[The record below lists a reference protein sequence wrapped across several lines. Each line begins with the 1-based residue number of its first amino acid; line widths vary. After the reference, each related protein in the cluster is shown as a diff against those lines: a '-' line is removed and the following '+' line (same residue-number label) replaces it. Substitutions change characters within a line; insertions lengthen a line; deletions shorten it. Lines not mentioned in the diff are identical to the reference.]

1 MDVASAGRPVK
12 PPRGMAALAAGAPM
26 VGFSPVG

>member
-1 MDVASAGRPVK
+1 MDVASGKRPVK
-12 PPRGMAALAAGAPM
+12 PPRGMGTVAAAALM